1 MKRILPPGKGQ
12 KDHYAGLVASKR
24 AAESGCSKI
33 AILVAGAI
41 AEWGPTCWVTTR
53 KLSQILAY
61 SVRHVLRGQLELQGA
76 GLLTRSRLRPGT
88 VPPGGSRPLMLGG
101 VVRRTVG
108 WAKPRDVAIKIIQS
122 VRAGLLALGSLNM
135 PKARKPRESRRSI
148 TDLIRASLGLDRE
161 PT

>member
-1 MKRILPPGKGQ
+1 MLPPGKGER
-12 KDHYAGLVASKR
+12 DHFAGMLASKR
-24 AAESGCSKI
+24 AVDAGCSKI

-88 VPPGGSRPLMLGG
+88 VPPGGKHPLLLGG

-108 WAKPRDVAIKIIQS
+108 WSQPREMANKVIQS
-122 VRAGLLALGSLNM
+122 LRSGLLALGALRM
-135 PKARKPRESRRSI
+135 PQTRKPRESRRSI
-148 TDLIRASLGLDRE
+148 ADLIRASLGLERE